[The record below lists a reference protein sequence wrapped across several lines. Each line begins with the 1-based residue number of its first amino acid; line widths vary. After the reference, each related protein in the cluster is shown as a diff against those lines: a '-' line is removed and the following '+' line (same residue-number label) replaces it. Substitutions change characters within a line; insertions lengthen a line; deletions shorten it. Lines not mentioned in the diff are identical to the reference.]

1 MVDDLGAAL
10 VTVLFFHLKQFLF
23 DKAQDLILVGQ
34 DSLKLLDELV
44 QIAQL
49 VFDLLTV
56 KASQLAQLH
65 GKNRLTLDLAER
77 KTLHQ
82 PLQSIVVILTCTD

>member
-10 VTVLFFHLKQFLF
+10 IAVLLLHLEELLF
-23 DKAQDLILVGQ
+23 DKAQDLILVSQ

-49 VFDLLTV
+49 VFNLLAV

>member
-10 VTVLFFHLKQFLF
+10 VTVLFLHLEQFLF
-23 DKAQDLILVGQ
+23 DEAQDLILVSQ

-49 VFDLLTV
+49 VFDLLAI
-56 KASQLAQLH
+56 KA
-65 GKNRLTLDLAER
+65 G
-77 KTLHQ
+77 
-82 PLQSIVVILTCTD
+82 

>member
-10 VTVLFFHLKQFLF
+10 VTVLLLHLEELLF
-23 DKAQDLILVGQ
+23 DEAQDLILVGQ

-49 VFDLLTV
+49 VFNLLTV
-56 KASQLAQLH
+56 KASQLTQLH
-65 GKNRLTLDLAER
+65 SKNRLTLDLAER

-82 PLQSIVVILTCTD
+82 PLQSIVVILTCSD